1 MMNEQ
6 SYIASGIITD
16 YCLGL
21 LNGAELE
28 RIENALREYP
38 SLRVEAD
45 AINEA
50 LNAYSCSD
58 QVEPTEKLKNQIW
71 QTLEN
76 LRQEEFMA
84 ISHLPLLNKYSD
96 KNNWLKIVKPLL
108 AEKSADKNMFI
119 KVLREEEEVFQS
131 LIWTRVDYPDEV
143 HDDLQECFMILEGEC
158 ECYVGEQV
166 IKMGPGDYFE
176 IPMYLHHNIKVLTP
190 HVLAIVQRRKVA

>member
-6 SYIASGIITD
+6 SYIASGILTD

-21 LNGAELE
+21 LNRAESE
-28 RIENALREYP
+28 RIENDLRKYP
-38 SLRVEAD
+38 SLRAEAD

-58 QVEPTEKLKNQIW
+58 QVKPPERLKDQIW

-76 LRQEEFMA
+76 LQQEELMA
-84 ISHLPLLNKYSD
+84 ISNLPLLNKYSD

-108 AEKSADKNMFI
+108 AEKPADKKIFI
-119 KVLREEEEVFQS
+119 RVLREDEEIFQS
-131 LIWTRVDYPDEV
+131 LIWTKVDYPDEV
-143 HDDLQECFMILEGEC
+143 HDDLQECFMILEGAC
-158 ECYVGEQV
+158 ECYVGDEV

-176 IPMYLHHNIKVLTP
+176 IPMHLHHDIKVLTP
-190 HVLAIVQRRKVA
+190 HVLAVVQRRKVA

>member
-1 MMNEQ
+1 MKNEQ

-28 RIENALREYP
+28 RIENDLRKYP
-38 SLRVEAD
+38 SLRAEAE

-50 LNAYSCSD
+50 LNAYSCSE
-58 QVEPTEKLKNQIW
+58 QVKPSERLKEQIW

-76 LRQEEFMA
+76 LRQEELMA
-84 ISHLPLLNKYSD
+84 ISDLPLLNKYSD

-108 AEKSADKNMFI
+108 AEKPVGKKMFI
-119 KVLREEEEVFQS
+119 RVLRDDEKAFQS
-131 LIWTRVDYPDEV
+131 FIWTNVDYPDEV

-166 IKMGPGDYFE
+166 IKMGPGDYYE
-176 IPMYLHHNIKVLTP
+176 IPMHLHHDIKILTP
-190 HVLAIVQRRKVA
+190 HVLAVVQRRKVA